1 MLTWLTWLDLGSAC
15 VHVFVYVRP
24 TPLYDKSNCQ
34 RTVFLAFLDPRAKK
48 KGLWGPWGPEK
59 NELGSE
65 KKEFQGSSGKK
76 ARKKIVFWGVRGA
89 RKNGV
94 FAGGARKKRVL
105 PGGPKKKEFWGPE
118 KKEFLGSKKKE
129 GGPKKKSRGPKKKV
143 APLDTP

>member
-105 PGGPKKKEFWGPE
+105 PGGPKKKEFLCAGGGQ
-118 KKEFLGSKKKE
+118 KKRVLGARKKRVFGVQKKR
-129 GGPKKKSRGPKKKV
+129 GGPKKKE
-143 APLDTP
+143 

>member
-94 FAGGARKKRVL
+94 FAGGGRKKRVL
-105 PGGPKKKEFWGPE
+105 PGGPKKKEFLCAGGAQ
-118 KKEFLGSKKKE
+118 KKRVLGARKKRVFGVQKKR
-129 GGPKKKSRGPKKKV
+129 GGPKKKE
-143 APLDTP
+143 